1 LPSAS
6 RGRYS
11 PRVAKDRRR
20 LKRAGKPAA
29 ELTGKQRKAAL
40 KQAPSV
46 ASQVGADPLGRE
58 QLRGML
64 LRLGIPVAGAW
75 VICGLIAGV
84 VYSTTTRIVMLAIPS
99 VVTLLAGGLLLYV
112 LRQARRARGVAS
124 ILGKADSVEGRQAA
138 LAELETSYKKKD
150 PAAIF
155 ARAQLELQEDPEQAL
170 QTLEQI
176 NLSKVMAPVAD
187 EARAQRAMIHLTMGQ
202 VNQARQ
208 LADGI
213 ELKRHQ
219 DARSR
224 AMMAA
229 VVAEAWARSGQAKK
243 ALETL
248 NLFNPDDEEY
258 EKLRPQLYRA
268 YAYAYAHTND
278 IKGLRRALRRLL
290 EQDVRLLGAF
300 MMKRTHPL
308 LQKEAKRLIEQSG
321 QVPRK
326 MQVQRRL

>member
-1 LPSAS
+1 
-6 RGRYS
+6 
-11 PRVAKDRRR
+11 
-20 LKRAGKPAA
+20 
-29 ELTGKQRKAAL
+29 
-40 KQAPSV
+40 
-46 ASQVGADPLGRE
+46 
-58 QLRGML
+58 
-64 LRLGIPVAGAW
+64 
-75 VICGLIAGV
+75 
-84 VYSTTTRIVMLAIPS
+84 
-99 VVTLLAGGLLLYV
+99 
-112 LRQARRARGVAS
+112 
-124 ILGKADSVEGRQAA
+124 
-138 LAELETSYKKKD
+138 
-150 PAAIF
+150 
-155 ARAQLELQEDPEQAL
+155 
-170 QTLEQI
+170 
-176 NLSKVMAPVAD
+176 
-187 EARAQRAMIHLTMGQ
+187 
-202 VNQARQ
+202 
-208 LADGI
+208 
-213 ELKRHQ
+213 
-219 DARSR
+219 
-224 AMMAA
+224 MMAA